1 MSTDDLRRQLA
12 DLAGLQAKTDAAER
26 QILSSAQQ
34 RLGTVNAMLKL
45 AEPGARQG
53 DPNAQAQYQALVL
66 ERGELS
72 IVIAKARQALA

>member
-1 MSTDDLRRQLA
+1 MSTDDLRGQLA

-34 RLGTVNAMLKL
+34 RLGTVNAMLRL
-45 AEPGARQG
+45 AEPGARRG
-53 DPNAQAQYQALVL
+53 DPDAEAQYQALVL
-66 ERGELS
+66 ERGELN